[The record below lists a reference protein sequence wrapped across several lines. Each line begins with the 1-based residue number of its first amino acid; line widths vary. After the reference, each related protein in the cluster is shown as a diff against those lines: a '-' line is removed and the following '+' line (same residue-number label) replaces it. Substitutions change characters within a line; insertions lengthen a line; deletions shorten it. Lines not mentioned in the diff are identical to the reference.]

1 MSLRRTR
8 PAAASAST
16 AEHQARA
23 DASRSREAIEATLQ
37 RVFAPH
43 LAGGRGERFV
53 GAWRKT
59 LRLLRPLGAV
69 SQGNAVRVLTDGD
82 EVFEASWAAI
92 AAARTSVHF
101 STYILEPDRVGER
114 TLAELEQ
121 AARRGCCVLVV
132 LDAFGS
138 HRVSAGSLQALRA
151 AGATVHVFNPFSFN
165 PLVRWRAPF
174 SRLVRNHRKILV
186 VDRELAFCGGMNV
199 AEEYAGVR
207 HGSGL
212 FRDTQVALEGPC
224 ARDLAELVERDAS
237 GDGMLERRERP
248 SLAAP
253 AGSLVQILESHVRR
267 HRRAIQKALRLTLGR
282 ALERCYLCSPYFVP
296 PGRLKRALAHAAR
309 RGVDVRVLTAGR
321 SDVPLVRL
329 ASQHLHGR
337 LLRAGVRI
345 FELES
350 RVLHAKTVT
359 VDGVYASVG
368 SFNLDYWSDRR
379 NLEVSVTALDRGAA
393 AALEQQFLRDLE
405 GAREVRLE
413 NWSARSWPR
422 RFAGWLAYLLFR
434 L

>member
-1 MSLRRTR
+1 MSRRRTR
-8 PAAASAST
+8 PAAASLSAP
-16 AEHQARA
+16 ERQARA
-23 DASRSREAIEATLQ
+23 DAAQSRAAIEAAIQ

-43 LAGGRGERFV
+43 LAGGHGARFV

-59 LRLLRPLGAV
+59 LRMLRPLGAV
-69 SQGNAVRVLTDGD
+69 SQGNSVRVLTDGD
-82 EVFEASWAAI
+82 EVFEAAWAAI
-92 AAARTSVHF
+92 AAAKTSVHL
-101 STYILEPDRVGER
+101 STYILEADRVGER
-114 TLAELEQ
+114 TLLELER
-121 AARRGCCVLVV
+121 AAGRGCRVLLV

-138 HRVSAGSLQALRA
+138 HRVSGERLARVRK
-151 AGATVHVFNPFSFN
+151 AGAMVIAFNPI
-165 PLVRWRAPF
+165 VRWRAPF
-174 SRLVRNHRKILV
+174 SRLVRYHRKILV
-186 VDRELAFCGGMNV
+186 VDRRLAFCGGMNV
-199 AEEYAGVR
+199 AEEYAGAR
-207 HGSGL
+207 HGTGL

-224 ARDLAELVERDAS
+224 ARDLAELLERDAS
-237 GDGMLERRERP
+237 GDGTLEHRAHA
-248 SLAAP
+248 SGAAP
-253 AGSLVQILESHVRR
+253 SGSLVQILESHVRR
-267 HRRAIQKALRLTLGR
+267 HRRAIQKALRVTLGR
-282 ALERCYLCSPYFVP
+282 AQERCYLCSPYFVP
-296 PGRLKRALAHAAR
+296 PARLKSALTHAAR

-345 FELES
+345 FELEE

-393 AALEQQFLRDLE
+393 CALEQQFLRDLE

-413 NWSARSWPR
+413 HWMKRSWPR
-422 RFAGWLAYLLFR
+422 RCAGWLAYQLFR